1 LSMKTYEVT
10 IRATVIKTLKVEAK
24 DADTANIIAREE
36 FSVLNTGDDE
46 DYDEETLDIQ
56 EVKP

>member
-1 LSMKTYEVT
+1 MKTYEVT

>member
-1 LSMKTYEVT
+1 MKTYEVT
-10 IRATVIKTLKVEAK
+10 IRATVTKTLKVEAK